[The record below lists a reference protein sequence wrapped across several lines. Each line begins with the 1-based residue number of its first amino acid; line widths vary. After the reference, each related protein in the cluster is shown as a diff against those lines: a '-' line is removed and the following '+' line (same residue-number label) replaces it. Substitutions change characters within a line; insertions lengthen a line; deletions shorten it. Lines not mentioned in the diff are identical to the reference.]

1 MLHVRCLS
9 CARVF
14 FLLVI
19 LKGRGRWIFSDTPPA
34 PRGCAPRRL
43 SWPLGA
49 RLARFRAG
57 PPSAAPLGLGPASQ
71 PAALRLSVLLVGPA
85 AWVGLVG
92 FRSGRRLRG
101 PLPCGSGPASPA
113 FGLGFGFR
121 SPLPWSPPMGALP
134 SLFSF
139 GSRCLFEPRL
149 GGFQPRRDSASL
161 LKARSQTGPLSGVC

>member
-9 CARVF
+9 CERVF
-14 FLLVI
+14 FLLVC
-19 LKGRGRWIFSDTPPA
+19 LKGRGRWIFRIRRLPPRLCTPSAFLALGGPAGPFPGWASLGGPARPRSGPPA
-34 PRGCAPRRL
+34 RSSPA
-43 SWPLGA
+43 S
-49 RLARFRAG
+49 G
-57 PPSAAPLGLGPASQ
+57 PP
-71 PAALRLSVLLVGPA
+71 RGPA

-121 SPLPWSPPMGALP
+121 SSLLWSPPMGALP

-139 GSRCLFEPRL
+139 GSRCLLEPRL